1 MCKEFLQNRAAE
13 NSQQVSSPF
22 LWLRTGCGSASWSWH
37 FSPRAAVHVPPG
49 CRVPGLSLGRAA
61 PKSTHVT
68 SPASPRAS
76 SWFPSRGRGRHD
88 QNQLFHHVIL
98 EMTPRHLH
106 HALFSEASPLVQ
118 PILMGVAYKGQRTG
132 LETTG
137 RLTDGK
143 TRLDDKELVRV

>member
-1 MCKEFLQNRAAE
+1 MCKEFLQNGAAE
-13 NSQQVSSPF
+13 NSQQVFSPF

-49 CRVPGLSLGRAA
+49 CSVPGLSLGRAA

-98 EMTPRHLH
+98 EMTPHHLH
-106 HALFSEASPLVQ
+106 HAVFRSQ
-118 PILMGVAYKGQRTG
+118 PIGSAHPHGRGLQGAENRFRNHWTPNRPQNQIRWQRA
-132 LETTG
+132 
-137 RLTDGK
+137 R
-143 TRLDDKELVRV
+143 